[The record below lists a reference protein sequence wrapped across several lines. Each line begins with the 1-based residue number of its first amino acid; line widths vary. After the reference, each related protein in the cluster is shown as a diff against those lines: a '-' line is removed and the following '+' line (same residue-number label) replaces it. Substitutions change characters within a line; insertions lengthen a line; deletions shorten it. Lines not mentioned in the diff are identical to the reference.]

1 MRDRDHVREIDRVL
15 NGEETGRDLLVAESW
30 RRCVESYGMDPTR
43 PDPAYIVSEAQLREH
58 REQSEQLIAI
68 AR

>member
-43 PDPAYIVSEAQLREH
+43 PDPASRPGRPSCLR
-58 REQSEQLIAI
+58 AFV
-68 AR
+68 